1 MNYSGESQREGGAV
15 PLNDRAVSDY
25 LRQNPDF
32 FIRNARQT
40 EQMIVPH
47 PVRGT
52 VSLVEWQLGRQRN
65 HIQQLEEEI
74 TLLMEQ
80 ASANQQLFEHLL
92 TLQTTLSS
100 ASSLHDMLN
109 RLHRW
114 ARGLGLAGANIRLFS
129 EQWRIGAPSD
139 FTQLALSR
147 QLFEPI
153 RIQRLGK
160 EQHYLGHLNGPE
172 LLLLLPQ
179 AQAVGSVAMSL
190 LGDHGD
196 LGVVIFSSRDPYH
209 YQSGQGTTLLHYLAR
224 MLPTLLS
231 HWVERS

>member
-1 MNYSGESQREGGAV
+1 MKNVGERQAESV
-15 PLNDRAVSDY
+15 LLDDRAISDY
-25 LRQNPDF
+25 LLQNPDF
-32 FIRNARQT
+32 FIRNARQV
-40 EQMIVPH
+40 EQMLVPH

-65 HIQQLEEEI
+65 HISQLEEEI

-80 ASANQQLFEHLL
+80 ASANQQLFDRLL
-92 TLQTTLSS
+92 TLQARLAS

-114 ARGLGLAGANIRLFS
+114 ARELGLAGANVRLFS
-129 EQWRIGAPSD
+129 EKWRIGAPSD

-147 QLFEPI
+147 QAFESI

-160 EQHYLGHLNGPE
+160 QHHYLGSLNGPE

-179 AQAVGSVAMSL
+179 AKAIGSVAMSL
-190 LGDHGD
+190 MGEQGD
-196 LGVVIFSSRDPYH
+196 LGVLIFSSRDNQH
-209 YQSGQGTTLLHYLAR
+209 YQSGMGTVLLQHLSQ
-224 MLPTLLS
+224 MLPELLLR
-231 HWVERS
+231 WVERI